1 MTNKRRNKEVV
12 GQGKGNNSMN
22 TANKPSEADVQRYLR
37 IFQTPDHT
45 EATDPLKAG
54 WDHMNE
60 SRGWK

>member
-12 GQGKGNNSMN
+12 GQVKGNSTMD
-22 TANKPSEADVQRYLR
+22 TQNKPSEADVQRYLR
-37 IFQTPDHT
+37 ILNTPDHC
-45 EATDPLKAG
+45 EAQDPLKMG